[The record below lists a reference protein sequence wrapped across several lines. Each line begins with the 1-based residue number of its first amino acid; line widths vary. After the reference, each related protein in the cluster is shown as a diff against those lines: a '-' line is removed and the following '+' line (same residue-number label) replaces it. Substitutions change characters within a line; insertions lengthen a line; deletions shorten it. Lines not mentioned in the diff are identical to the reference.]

1 MIKRLTIVILLFATV
16 MTLLAKTSKMDS
28 LSLQMQILEQR
39 IGEEQQDIA
48 VVQKELGVYEKEMS
62 AICEHVDRANEE
74 ISNQIAASSHTIQVW
89 GWIIAILAIVVTI
102 FASVAGA
109 LFARYINKI
118 RKDISHLTSEA
129 NDQLQQAEDAFTDIS
144 EEQQRVNAQQQEVK
158 KIQEDTAKKLHELQ
172 NLHSE
177 IQNNM
182 SAIYEK
188 MKREETIALLKR
200 LEEIPED
207 ITNVG
212 DILLTRQFVSSDFEI
227 MHNAYHNLIFHSLE
241 LSGLTSLSEL
251 RRSDEDFRIL
261 EGSYILQFAQH
272 FMGEAIVDK
281 ELQRLLRPS
290 FEALFSDC
298 FFRNDAEKST
308 VDFKRG
314 VTTLE
319 SQLQSSLM
327 IDYILAIS
335 KSRFAK
341 FEELYTILLADLAE
355 SQLEEIWNGVTK
367 DNVNA
372 IFFAQTIKDLIT
384 TLNPQSTML
393 NGINVYINNI
403 EQQNLSQDIEAQ

>member
-1 MIKRLTIVILLFATV
+1 MIKRLTIVILLCATV
-16 MTLLAKTSKMDS
+16 MTLSAKTSKIDS
-28 LSLQMQILEQR
+28 LTLQMQILEQQ
-39 IGEEQQDIA
+39 IGEEQQVIA
-48 VVQKELGVYEKEMS
+48 IVQKELGVYEKEMS

-89 GWIIAILAIVVTI
+89 GWIIAIMAFVFGFYINRMWKKI
-102 FASVAGA
+102 SVA
-109 LFARYINKI
+109 
-118 RKDISHLTSEA
+118 TA
-129 NDQLQQAEDAFTDIS
+129 NAKEQLQQAKETSADIT
-144 EEQQRVNAQQQEVK
+144 EEQQRVNVQQQEVK
-158 KIQEDTAKKLHELQ
+158 KIQEDAAKKLQELQ
-172 NLHSE
+172 NLHSD

-227 MHNAYHNLIFHSLE
+227 MHNAYHNLISRSLE

-251 RRSDEDFRIL
+251 RRSDEDFRNL

-281 ELQRLLRPS
+281 EVQRLLRPS
-290 FEALFSDC
+290 FGALFSDC

-341 FEELYTILLADLAE
+341 IEELYTILLADLDE
-355 SQLEEIWNGVTK
+355 NQLEEIWKGVAK
-367 DNVNA
+367 GNVNA
-372 IFFAQTIKDLIT
+372 IFFAQTIKEVLISI
-384 TLNPQSTML
+384 NPQSPV
-393 NGINVYINNI
+393 IAEISAYIKNI
-403 EQQNLSQDIEAQ
+403 EQQNLSQDLEAT